1 MELETKGKLMMNEP
15 LSFHNSLHI
24 GGKAKYFL
32 NAADKDD
39 VFNAKVFAEEEGFPF
54 LIMGKGSN
62 MLFSD
67 KGFSGIVISTG
78 NMKKINIKDTK
89 MIAQAGV
96 SLSELIEFSKEFSL
110 SGLESLVGIPGSVG
124 GASVMNAG
132 AFGCEIGEYIETAI
146 VLRNGMEVKIE
157 DMRFGYRES
166 SLSDE
171 IVLGLEFLMKK
182 KEKKYIEEKI
192 SETIEMRRKKQPMFS
207 KKKGTCGSVF
217 KNPEGYSAGELIEKS
232 GFRGTNIGGVRVSKK
247 HCNYFLTDSGATSE
261 GFMELVKRIR
271 DKVKKNF
278 GITLEL
284 EVKVIGKE
292 KEIRI

>member
-1 MELETKGKLMMNEP
+1 MELGTKGKLMMNEL

-24 GGKAKYFL
+24 GGEARYFL

-39 VFNAKVFAEEEGFPF
+39 IFNAKVFAEEEGFPI
-54 LIMGKGSN
+54 LVMGKGSN

-67 KGFSGIVISTG
+67 EGFSGIVISTV
-78 NMKKINIKDTK
+78 NMKKINVEGTK
-89 MIAQAGV
+89 MIAEAGV
-96 SLSELIEFSKEFSL
+96 SLSELIEFAKESSL
-110 SGLESLVGIPGSVG
+110 SGLESLFGIPGSVG

-132 AFGCEIGEYIETAI
+132 AFGCEIGEYIKAAT

-157 DMRFGYRES
+157 DMRFDYRKS

-182 KEKKYIEEKI
+182 KEKKYIEDKI
-192 SETIEMRRKKQPMFS
+192 SETIEMRRKKQPIFS

-217 KNPEGYSAGELIEKS
+217 KNPDGYSAGELIEKS
-232 GFRGTNIGGVRVSKK
+232 GFRGMNIGGVRVSKK
-247 HCNYFLTDSGATSE
+247 HCNYFLTDSSATSE
-261 GFMELVKRIR
+261 DFMELIKRIR
-271 DKVKKNF
+271 NKVKKDF

-292 KEIRI
+292 KEIQI